1 MLIIIIGYM
10 KLARGIFAW
19 DGKNGKVYTQKN
31 LDRLER
37 WAESEKVKF
46 RRNKHRVLKLHL
58 RKTITAL

>member
-1 MLIIIIGYM
+1 MLIIIGYM
-10 KLARGIFAW
+10 KLARGIFAL

-46 RRNKHRVLKLHL
+46 RRNKHES
-58 RKTITAL
+58 